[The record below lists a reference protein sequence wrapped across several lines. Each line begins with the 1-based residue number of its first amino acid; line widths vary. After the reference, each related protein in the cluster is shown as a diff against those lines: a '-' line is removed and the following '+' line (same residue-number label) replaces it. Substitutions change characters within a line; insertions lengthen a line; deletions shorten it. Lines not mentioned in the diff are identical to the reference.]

1 MLSFKDLSEKKTKV
15 KINPKKDDLLEKS
28 KHPDDCTCEKC
39 EEKDEKEP
47 TVELGDFSTSFSDVK
62 FDFIYAYSVFT
73 HVDPPLIIEF
83 FDNFKDKITTD
94 TKIFVT
100 MTILEEEGWEIRGGK
115 HKARENEYTGV
126 WYNLNFFNDLIGK
139 NGFRVVTD
147 DIKNYRPTSME
158 VVGPPRPFTLDG
170 NGTHRMIL
178 LEKK

>member
-1 MLSFKDLSEKKTKV
+1 MSYKNFTTIEQSDVQFLKEMGLKPHHKFLDVGCAGGRLGYELINYLDKGNYYGFDKEKKWIEGFRLAIITSNLV
-15 KINPKKDDLLEKS
+15 Q
-28 KHPDDCTCEKC
+28 
-39 EEKDEKEP
+39 KEP

-115 HKARENEYTGV
+115 HKARE
-126 WYNLNFFNDLIGK
+126 
-139 NGFRVVTD
+139 
-147 DIKNYRPTSME
+147 
-158 VVGPPRPFTLDG
+158 
-170 NGTHRMIL
+170 
-178 LEKK
+178 